1 MKTKTLHFYTKIFY
15 WVALACIPVVFSAL
29 FLLYQIR
36 GFPILKLDD
45 DVQSTFILIT
55 NIFIFMFLITAER
68 IPKILVKMN
77 LDNANDKSIYTAF
90 LFRLALVITLILLGF
105 MQAASRDTFILTVGP
120 LVFGPLILLYFWPT
134 ARNWEKLKRE
144 LVK

>member
-1 MKTKTLHFYTKIFY
+1 
-15 WVALACIPVVFSAL
+15 
-29 FLLYQIR
+29 
-36 GFPILKLDD
+36 
-45 DVQSTFILIT
+45 
-55 NIFIFMFLITAER
+55 MFLITAER
-68 IPKILVKMN
+68 IPNILVKMN
-77 LDNANDKSIYTAF
+77 LDNTNDKSIYTAF

>member
-1 MKTKTLHFYTKIFY
+1 METKTLHFYTKIFY

-45 DVQSTFILIT
+45 NVQSTFILIT

-90 LFRLALVITLILLGF
+90 LFRLALVITLIMLGF
-105 MQAASRDTFILTVGP
+105 MQAASRDTFIFAVGP